1 MKYSLIVIIEKLCVD
16 VKSYYE
22 LWLFGKF
29 FNFIFLFFLLHHS
42 MDRTD
47 KYYVYT
53 IKSNKS
59 LRRKDFCKFRNKN
72 SVSKD
77 LKFEIQGWCGILIF
91 DKYTYLASF

>member
-1 MKYSLIVIIEKLCVD
+1 MKNSLIVIIENLCVD

-29 FNFIFLFFLLHHS
+29 FNFIILFFLLHHS

-53 IKSNKS
+53 IKSDKS
-59 LRRKDFCKFRNKN
+59 MRRKDFCKFRNKN
-72 SVSKD
+72 SVSNY
-77 LKFEIQGWCGILIF
+77 LKFEIGKKHYYGTRVSTLPV
-91 DKYTYLASF
+91 LL

>member
-1 MKYSLIVIIEKLCVD
+1 MKNSLIVIIKNLCVN

-47 KYYVYT
+47 KYYVYK
-53 IKSNKS
+53 I
-59 LRRKDFCKFRNKN
+59 
-72 SVSKD
+72 
-77 LKFEIQGWCGILIF
+77 
-91 DKYTYLASF
+91 

>member
-1 MKYSLIVIIEKLCVD
+1 MKNSLIVIIENLCVD

-29 FNFIFLFFLLHHS
+29 FNFIFLFFLLHHL

-59 LRRKDFCKFRNKN
+59 
-72 SVSKD
+72 
-77 LKFEIQGWCGILIF
+77 
-91 DKYTYLASF
+91 

>member
-1 MKYSLIVIIEKLCVD
+1 MKNSLIVIIENLCVD

-59 LRRKDFCKFRNKN
+59 LRRKDFCKFCNKN
-72 SVSKD
+72 SVSNY
-77 LKFEIQGWCGILIF
+77 LKFEIGKKNYYGTRVSTLPV
-91 DKYTYLASF
+91 LL